1 MPGARLP
8 PLHFVS
14 TCQAESR
21 LLLTVQV
28 DNGYVGAGNDTSLA
42 HYKPQSSSTASDD
55 SDTTLKCEGSQG
67 SLEMKAT
74 AALDRLGGWVFR
86 LVGVFD
92 ADGVVC
98 TTESSLV
105 S

>member
-8 PLHFVS
+8 PLHGVS
-14 TCQAESR
+14 SCQAQGR
-21 LLLTVQV
+21 KLRTVQV
-28 DNGYVGAGNDTSLA
+28 DNGYVGAGDDTSLA
-42 HYKPQSSSTASDD
+42 HHKPQSSSPASHD
-55 SDTTLKCEGSQG
+55 SHTTLKCEGSQG

-74 AALDRLGGWVFR
+74 AALDRPGGWVFR

-92 ADGVVC
+92 ANGIVC
-98 TTESSLV
+98 TTEGSLV